1 MKHLLL
7 LACAM
12 PLVAM
17 ENFEVSKAVIPTAN
31 KLSALSVINKNGR
44 LDYSIADRSIQRCDI
59 YGPLKEISS
68 EEQLNGFLAN
78 GGRINVSQMSNGEY
92 ALRSGVDIKGG
103 GYYTGKVFG
112 WIVRGVEYGVPAYL
126 AANKIKDISESSRNS
141 ENIFVRET
149 ANMSTEYIDSAINV
163 GIPQTVMA
171 RNIVNTVGIEN
182 STMVVTQMAITA
194 QQTGWS
200 YMTLIEWGAT
210 AAEAAGSAIWWLP

>member
-1 MKHLLL
+1 G
-7 LACAM
+7 
-12 PLVAM
+12 
-17 ENFEVSKAVIPTAN
+17 
-31 KLSALSVINKNGR
+31 ALSVINKNGR
-44 LDYSIADRSIQRCDI
+44 LDYSIADRSVQRCDI

-112 WIVRGVEYGVPAYL
+112 WVVRGVGYGVPAYL
-126 AANKIKDISESSRNS
+126 AANKIKDISESARNS
-141 ENIFVRET
+141 ENLLVRET

-163 GIPQTVMA
+163 GIPQTVIA
-171 RNIVNTVGIEN
+171 RNIVNTVGVEN
-182 STMVVTQMAITA
+182 STMAVTQIAITA
-194 QQTGWS
+194 QQTGWG
-200 YMTLIEWGAT
+200 YMALIEWGAT